1 MATLILSAIGTAVA
15 GPVGTIVG
23 AVAGSVI
30 DRALFAPSLRR
41 EGARLSDLSV
51 QGSAYGA
58 AVPLVYGR
66 ARVAGNV
73 IWSTGLIESRHESRT
88 RVGGKGGGSVT
99 NVTYSYAASFAVALS
114 ARPIREVRRVW
125 ADGKLI
131 RDSDGHLTVGGQMR
145 LHGGAERQPPDPLMQ
160 AALGVAATPAHRGLA
175 YVVFEQLE
183 LAEFANRIP
192 VLTFEVVAD
201 DGPALALG
209 TLMADLGARAGAG
222 LDATAMTATATGFA
236 VGAGASARDV
246 GEALQA
252 LAPLRL
258 VDRQGV
264 LTLADTPP
272 AVVSILDEDGLGA
285 ALEAGDPP
293 ARRTWTRLPETALPR
308 EISLGYLDPARDYQ
322 AGLQRARR
330 LATASRLAEPADLPV
345 VLAAPVAKQAAESL
359 LARRWCQREQCH
371 VYLPWGLAAAGP
383 ASAGLALEPGDRV
396 AFAGEPARDWQ
407 VVEATIEAG
416 RVALALVPLAGLAAS
431 GVTDAEPGAALTQPG
446 TPHGPTTVELLDL
459 PPLSSVPADSP
470 RLHVAAAGA
479 STGWRRAS
487 IHASSD
493 GGLSYA
499 RVADIAARTV
509 IGVTNTMLPAG
520 ATDLW
525 DRTASVEV
533 ALLAEDMAL
542 ASAPPAS
549 VLAGANLCLIGQ
561 ELVQFTT
568 AEQLDVARYR
578 LSGLLRGRRGTE
590 DAMADHVAG
599 ERFVLL
605 GDAALA
611 TFEGSATLGQT
622 LLVKALSPY
631 QTLAEVA
638 PVAAT
643 MGARALRPLSPVRLS
658 ATRLDGGD
666 IALAWVRRSRLGFDW
681 VDGADAPLA
690 EESERYDVAVMAGA
704 TEVRAWRV
712 ATPGLVYT
720 VADQIADFGA
730 APATLDVQ
738 VAQVSARVGAGV
750 PARRVLTI

>member
-15 GPVGTIVG
+15 GPVGAIVG
-23 AVAGSVI
+23 AVAGSMV

-41 EGARLSDLSV
+41 EGARLGDLSV
-51 QGSAYGA
+51 QSSAYGA

-114 ARPIREVRRVW
+114 ARPILAVRRVW

-131 RDSDGHLTVGGQMR
+131 RDSDGHLTVGGRMR
-145 LHGGAERQPPDPLMQ
+145 LHGGSERQPPDPLMQ
-160 AALGVAATPAHRGLA
+160 AALGLAMTPAHRGLA

-209 TLMADLGARAGAG
+209 TLMADLGARAGVG
-222 LDATAMTATATGFA
+222 LDATAMTASATGFA

-264 LTLADTPP
+264 PTLADTPP
-272 AVVSILDEDGLGA
+272 AAGRALDEDGLGA

-293 ARRTWTRLPETALPR
+293 ARRTWTRLPETALPG

-330 LATASRLAEPADLPV
+330 LATASRLTEAADLPV
-345 VLAAPVAKQAAESL
+345 VLAASAAKQAAEGL

-371 VYLPWGLAAAGP
+371 VQLPWGLAAAG
-383 ASAGLALEPGDRV
+383 LTLEPGDRV
-396 AFAGEPARDWQ
+396 AFASQPARDWQ

-416 RVALALVPLAGLAAS
+416 RVALALVPLAGLAGDGVTEAES
-431 GVTDAEPGAALTQPG
+431 GVAPTQPG
-446 TPHGPTTVELLDL
+446 TPHGPTTVQLLDL

-470 RLHVAAAGA
+470 RLHVAAGGA

-493 GGLSYA
+493 GGLSYV
-499 RVADIAARTV
+499 RVADIAART
-509 IGVTNTMLPAG
+509 IMGVTTTVLPAG

-525 DRTASVEV
+525 DRMASVEV
-533 ALLAEDMAL
+533 ELLAADMAL

-590 DAMADHVAG
+590 DAMAGHLAG

-605 GDAALA
+605 ADAALA

-631 QTLAEVA
+631 QSLAEVA

-658 ATRLDGGD
+658 AVRLAGGD
-666 IALAWVRRSRLGFDW
+666 VALAWVRRSRLGFDW

-690 EESERYDVAVMAGA
+690 EESELYDVAVLAGEA
-704 TEVRAWRV
+704 VVRAWRV
-712 ATPGLVYT
+712 TTPALVY
-720 VADQIADFGA
+720 AAAEQIADFGI
-730 APATLDVQ
+730 APTTLDVR